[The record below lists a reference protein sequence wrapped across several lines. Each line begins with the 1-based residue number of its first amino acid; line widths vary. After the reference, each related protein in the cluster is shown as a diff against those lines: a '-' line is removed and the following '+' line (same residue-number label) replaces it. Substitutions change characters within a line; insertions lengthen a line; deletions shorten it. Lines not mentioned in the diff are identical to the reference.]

1 MIASPSAWAEVTSH
15 NPSRQGYAGG
25 IRELRWGIGERT
37 REKSHNQLKK
47 RMRSVG
53 DALLASHALRS
64 YGKQEKRSAI
74 GKIANTDQWIV
85 AASVGAKVTVVEIN
99 LGVATTVYGTDNLPV
114 KPKIA
119 RSMVMLNPAYANRT
133 ATGRMPVNSYGLG
146 GQVSSIIPTTG
157 DAATAFHCSYHEP
170 NEAATASTRVE
181 TVHKDEYA
189 VESR

>member
-1 MIASPSAWAEVTSH
+1 MTAEKHTTKFLESEARQMTVEIVNLKRTQRNQTISGKSDERLLIADRAQQHQMIASPSAWAEVTSH

-85 AASVGAKVTVVEIN
+85 AASVGAKVTVVEI
-99 LGVATTVYGTDNLPV
+99 
-114 KPKIA
+114 KF
-119 RSMVMLNPAYANRT
+119 R
-133 ATGRMPVNSYGLG
+133 
-146 GQVSSIIPTTG
+146 
-157 DAATAFHCSYHEP
+157 
-170 NEAATASTRVE
+170 
-181 TVHKDEYA
+181 
-189 VESR
+189 